1 LTEENLLNKMT
12 EFMTAIDQ
20 VKKYRKFAATLI
32 DFIFIIAASITI
44 LLTLD
49 IGVNVLNLYGITFS
63 STLLG
68 LLPVFNIIILCVGV
82 FTGIIWVSRKMD
94 TVKTQ
99 QWKNTLNE
107 GTSGALKLLQETN
120 WETIFSDICSAKI
133 GFAFYG
139 ALKVVAYW
147 LITIFLFAVIAG
159 FTVFNLFHFSFN
171 ISSLLIV
178 SFVFALVLSVKDLC
192 NRYEQVGRLD
202 SLLWELRW
210 FEGEFRRTDF
220 QA

>member
-1 LTEENLLNKMT
+1 MT

-32 DFIFIIAASITI
+32 DFVLIIVASIAI

-49 IGVNVLNLYGITFS
+49 IGVNMLNLYGNTAS
-63 STLLG
+63 STILG
-68 LLPVFNIIILCVGV
+68 LLPLFNIIILCVATFIGV
-82 FTGIIWVSRKMD
+82 IWVSRKMN

-107 GTSGALKLLQETN
+107 GTPGALKLLQESN
-120 WETIFSDICSAKI
+120 WENIFNDIRSAKI
-133 GFAFYG
+133 GFALYG

-147 LITIFLFAVIAG
+147 LIAAFMFTVIAG
-159 FTVFNLFHFSFN
+159 FTFVNIFHFNFN
-171 ISSLLIV
+171 IGSLLMA
-178 SFVFALVLSVKDLC
+178 SFIFALVLSVKDLR
-192 NRYEQVGRLD
+192 NRYEQIGRLD
-202 SLLWELRW
+202 SLLWEFRW